1 MFAPSP
7 FPPGSAGPAY
17 GLTATSLSACLAAA
31 SQHAIKLLLVPTG
44 GLIPGYACQ
53 RCGALSSTGDGCPH
67 GAAATLAVPDLIE
80 EIAVSTLSDGG
91 QVETLRDP
99 PAGIAARLR
108 YPLKPS

>member
-17 GLTATSLSACLAAA
+17 GLTATGLSACLAAA

-53 RCGALSSTGDGCPH
+53 RCGALSST
-67 GAAATLAVPDLIE
+67 
-80 EIAVSTLSDGG
+80 
-91 QVETLRDP
+91 ET
-99 PAGIAARLR
+99 AARMGRRQRLPCLISSR
-108 YPLKPS
+108 R